1 MDGQQVFEL
10 VEMIWK
16 DLGRKRE
23 NFLYISHYNSFDI
36 NSETVKALQRKWN
49 RTSFYY
55 FEFCGSKMNVAYD
68 PFFDWIKERCNEEN
82 LSYEDLMEICQIYP
96 LHRDV
101 LLSYFKTGRAKRTD
115 EVIIGEVINEEQEML
130 DSIVRMIGYFTE
142 KKPVIFILNKLH
154 MAGSSSLK
162 VILHLMEKS
171 TKNIGMLL
179 TYNDYYSPMEYCKDI
194 VKELNDICMAQ
205 NKYIDWR
212 GDEVLDAEATTF
224 HFHLYHMDAYIKK
237 ISNMIETLAMEQ
249 AHYYLSILYHKFEVE
264 ELAVTPAKKF
274 KILESYARVCVYQGD
289 VANALLVCDAMK
301 QIADQVLDEDS
312 NKIYY
317 MYLYYMIMTLVEI
330 YNDQPEL
337 AQKTAGNCQKLGEVL
352 QDDFLIFRAELL
364 EHMSKYNGWE
374 NIWLCEDGGPELDK
388 LVEKCKKYQY
398 YNHLA
403 HIYVYAYDNNKDLYY
418 KVEGL
423 EARLKYQKKGWKIAE
438 QLENKYFLIAAYRK
452 ALMIASSN
460 GYFDVSDYFYVFKE
474 KPVIRMMS
482 DLFEEGNMY
491 NGLGYNCCA
500 REMHE
505 QAHEFFCK
513 GLMIFYELESYEYIS
528 ETLYNMTINA
538 ILAGDYVNA
547 DKFVSYCMKL
557 LTVLKKD
564 SMRVCHIS
572 KLYGLKALCSYRL
585 NVMYNC
591 KSNVKNTQQFL
602 DYIIYGETKD
612 KMYYYWDDDI
622 FLYFFNRGLILMSE
636 GKYEEAM
643 ENFNSAKRPVERSTG
658 GAFFNYVQFCVE
670 KAKCHKALGEE
681 KKAMALLQQALEYCE
696 EKQYNKQKE
705 TVLHAMRYMEYH
717 IEGVN
722 LPVISISLDEII
734 ESSQIFAMKKELD
747 ETKENMGFLT
757 IWQKMVNSQNKD
769 INSLIESSI
778 LNFKNNFY
786 VDHML
791 FLRYEG
797 GKPVLRHNDT
807 ECALEE
813 EQLIQKVVHYFEENK
828 SSFVTTKLDNNY
840 NGYHDIISIFDKNKI
855 CSFMA
860 VPLFVNEKLD
870 SIFISYVMM
879 KDNWYTQTNK
889 FVLANTSLDYFEF
902 LFRHFLDAVEHLED
916 KSKVE
921 HMNQKLSKMNERL
934 KNIAVLDRLT
944 ALYNRQ
950 GFAEKIEELSAQ
962 MGEKEEITIFY
973 ADLDNFKY
981 YNDNYGHDIGDL
993 ILVKFSNILKEL
1005 SEENGFAV
1013 RYGGDEFVMVL
1024 RSGEKEKIRHTAECI
1039 YESIQNCNYF
1049 LDDISAKIGKKVT
1062 VDPTYYVS
1070 CSVGIATVNALN
1082 MKDGIDETMKKA
1094 DETLYYIKRTCKHR
1108 FELWDDVKELL

>member
-1 MDGQQVFEL
+1 MDGHHVFEL
-10 VEMIWK
+10 TEKIWK
-16 DLGRKRE
+16 DLGKKRE
-23 NFLYISHYNSFDI
+23 NYIYISHYNSFDM
-36 NSETVKALQRKWN
+36 NSEIVKAVQKKWK
-49 RTSFYY
+49 RTSFYFY
-55 FEFCGSKMNVAYD
+55 EFRGSRMSVAYA
-68 PFFDWIKERCNEEN
+68 PFFDWIQERCNEEN

-96 LHRDV
+96 MHRDV
-101 LLSYFKTGRAKRTD
+101 LLSYFKTGKAKRTD
-115 EVIIGEVINEEQEML
+115 EVIIGEVRNEEEEML
-130 DSIVRMIGYFTE
+130 TSIVRMIGYFAE
-142 KKPVIFILNKLH
+142 KKPIIFILHKLH
-154 MAGSSSLK
+154 VAGSSALK
-162 VILHLMEKS
+162 VILRLIKKS

-179 TYNDYYSPMEYCKDI
+179 TYNDYYSPMEYCEKI
-194 VKELNDICMAQ
+194 LKELNQICTV
-205 NKYIDWR
+205 KDKLIDWR
-212 GDEVLDAEATTF
+212 GDEVLEAETTTF
-224 HFHLYHMDAYIKK
+224 HFHLHHMDSYMKK

-249 AHYYLSILYHKFEVE
+249 ARYYLSILYHKFEVE
-264 ELAVTPAKKF
+264 ELSVTPAKKF

-289 VANALLVCDAMK
+289 IANALLICDAMK
-301 QIADQVLDEDS
+301 KIADQVSDNDS

-317 MYLYYMIMTLVEI
+317 MYLYYMIMTFVEI
-330 YNDQPEL
+330 YNDQSKL
-337 AQKTAGNCQKLGEVL
+337 AQKTARECQKLGEGL
-352 QDDFLIFRAELL
+352 QDDFLLFRAELL
-364 EHMSKYNGWE
+364 EHMSRYNGWE
-374 NIWLCEDGGPELDK
+374 NIWLCEDGGEELEK
-388 LVEKCKKYQY
+388 LVEKCKKYGY

-438 QLENKYFLIAAYRK
+438 QLENKHFLIAAYRK

-460 GYFDVSDYFYVFKE
+460 GYFDVSDYFYIFKE
-474 KPVIRMMS
+474 KPVIRMTF

-513 GLMIFYELESYEYIS
+513 GLMIFYQLESYEYIS
-528 ETLYNMTINA
+528 ETLYNMSINA

-591 KSNVKNTQQFL
+591 KSNVKNAQQFL
-602 DYIIYGETKD
+602 DYIIHGEAKN
-612 KMYYYWDDDI
+612 KMYYYWDDDV

-636 GKYEEAM
+636 GKYEDAM
-643 ENFNSAKRPVERSTG
+643 ENFISAELPVERSTG

-670 KAKCHKALGEE
+670 KAKCHGLLGEE
-681 KKAMALLQQALEYCE
+681 KKAMAVLQQALEYCD
-696 EKQYNKQKE
+696 EKKYEKQKE
-705 TVLHAMRYMEYH
+705 IVLYAMKHMKYH
-717 IEGVN
+717 IESVD
-722 LPVISISLDEII
+722 LPVVSVDLDELIA
-734 ESSQIFAMKKELD
+734 SAHIFAMKKELE
-747 ETKENMGFLT
+747 ETRENLGFLT
-757 IWQKMVNSQNKD
+757 IWQKMVNAQNHD
-769 INSLIESSI
+769 VDNLIESSI
-778 LNFKNNFY
+778 LNFKNSFY

-797 GKPVLRHNDT
+797 GKPVIRYNDT

-813 EQLIQKVVHYFEENK
+813 ERLIQKIVRYFEKNK
-828 SSFVTTKLDNNY
+828 SSFVTTKLDKNY
-840 NGYHDIISIFDKNKI
+840 YGYNDIISIFDRNKI
-855 CSFMA
+855 CTFMA

-889 FVLANTSLDYFEF
+889 FVLANISLDYFEF
-902 LFRHFLDAVEHLED
+902 LFRHFLDAIEHLED

-921 HMNQKLSKMNERL
+921 KMNRKLSRMNERL
-934 KNIAVLDRLT
+934 KNIAVSDRLT
-944 ALYNRQ
+944 GLYNRQ
-950 GFAEKIEELSAQ
+950 GFAEKIEELSEQ
-962 MGEKEEITIFY
+962 LDEKEQIAIFY

-1005 SEENGFAV
+1005 ASEQGFAV
-1013 RYGGDEFVMVL
+1013 RYGGDEFVMIL
-1024 RSGEKEKIRHTAECI
+1024 RSGEKEKIRATAECI
-1039 YESIQNCNYF
+1039 YESIRNCNYF
-1049 LDDISAKIGKKVT
+1049 LDDISVKIGEKVT
-1062 VDPTYYVS
+1062 VDPDYYVS
-1070 CSVGIATVNALN
+1070 CSVGIATVGAID

-1108 FELWDDVKELL
+1108 FELWDDVRDLI